1 MWVVGGRVGKS
12 GLLERVKKGEWHSG
26 SEPTVGA
33 DFCQKDMSQLVRLQL
48 WDTGA

>member
-33 DFCQKDMSQLVRLQL
+33 DFCQKDMSQLARLQL